1 MRYIYITTLL
11 LLNVFITFAS
21 SHNKIKGIV
30 FDENDNPLVGANVVW
45 LNTTIGAST
54 DSEGRFEIENI
65 LDDDNDMLVGSY
77 IGMQSDTVEVMSC
90 CQEVQIK
97 LYSNI
102 ALKEVVVKGSGM
114 GTMNSRLEPL
124 QVQKL
129 GTAEFHRAACCN
141 LSEAFETNA
150 SVDVSYSD
158 AATGAKQIRLL
169 GLSNVYVQML
179 TENTPN
185 FRGAA
190 SLYGLDYIPG
200 PWMESIQISKGATSV
215 KNGYEAVTGLINV
228 EYKKPE
234 NSDPLTVNLFG
245 SDNGRLEGNVDGNI
259 KFNDHLATGLFVHY
273 SNDKKQHDANDDGFL
288 DRPRLEQINVMNR
301 WSFNKGGLHS
311 ELGVKFI

>member
-1 MRYIYITTLL
+1 
-11 LLNVFITFAS
+11 
-21 SHNKIKGIV
+21 
-30 FDENDNPLVGANVVW
+30 
-45 LNTTIGAST
+45 
-54 DSEGRFEIENI
+54 
-65 LDDDNDMLVGSY
+65 
-77 IGMQSDTVEVMSC
+77 
-90 CQEVQIK
+90 
-97 LYSNI
+97 
-102 ALKEVVVKGSGM
+102 M
-114 GTMNSRLEPL
+114 GTMNCRLGPI
-124 QVQKL
+124 QVQKI
-129 GTAEFHRAACCN
+129 GTEELHSAACCN

-259 KFNDHLATGLFVHY
+259 KFNDHLATGLLVHY
-273 SNDKKQHDANDDGFL
+273 SNDKKQNDANDDGVL
-288 DRPRLEQINVMNR
+288 DRPRLAQINVKNS
-301 WSFNKGGLHS
+301 WSFHKGGLHN
-311 ELGVKFI
+311 